1 MREVIVEIVKSRSK
15 LNICRFAN
23 ISNRHLIFL
32 VICSN
37 SYQSRISVGCK
48 ASMHGENMVVEVD
61 NLFEVNS
68 SYTTIISDHVIF
80 IDDDFQFFVMEG
92 SLF

>member
-1 MREVIVEIVKSRSK
+1 
-15 LNICRFAN
+15 
-23 ISNRHLIFL
+23 
-32 VICSN
+32 
-37 SYQSRISVGCK
+37 
-48 ASMHGENMVVEVD
+48 MHGENMVVEVD

-68 SYTTIISDHVIF
+68 SYTTIISDQVIF